1 MNDLS
6 TPQVIAVFAIPT
18 IFAITVHEVAHGWV
32 ARRFGDRTAELLGRL
47 TLNPVKHIDPIGT
60 VVVPTVLLLFHAPLI
75 GWAKPV
81 PVAYR
86 NFKQP
91 RRDMAVGAAAGPVVN
106 LLMALAWVFIA
117 RAAHE
122 LGGAQAG
129 LVMPLVYAMG
139 LAGVYVNVMLAVF
152 NLIPIPPLDG
162 GRVLNGFLP
171 PRISDTFERLEPVGY
186 LILLLLIFVWR
197 DGFASIIG
205 PPVNS
210 LLGLLTRVAGVSPT
224 DLYAL
229 LS

>member
-1 MNDLS
+1 MNQLS
-6 TPQVIAVFAIPT
+6 LPQLIAVFAVPAV
-18 IFAITVHEVAHGWV
+18 FAITVHEVAHGWV

-60 VVVPTVLLLFHAPLI
+60 IVVPIVLLMFHAPLI

-86 NFKQP
+86 NLKHP
-91 RRDMAVGAAAGPVVN
+91 RRDMAIVAAAGPIVN
-106 LLMALAWVFIA
+106 LLMALGWVFIA
-117 RAAHE
+117 RGAYE
-122 LGGAQAG
+122 LGGGKDG
-129 LVMPLVYAMG
+129 LVLPLVYQMG
-139 LAGVYVNVMLAVF
+139 LAGLYANVMLAVF
-152 NLIPIPPLDG
+152 NLLPIPPLDG

>member
-1 MNDLS
+1 MIELS
-6 TPQVIAVFAIPT
+6 LPQKIAVFAVPG

-47 TLNPVKHIDPIGT
+47 TLNPIKHIDPMGT
-60 VVVPTVLLLFHAPLI
+60 IVVPIVLLMFHAPLI

-86 NFKQP
+86 NLKHP
-91 RRDMAVGAAAGPVVN
+91 RRDMAIVAAAGPIVN
-106 LLMALAWVFIA
+106 LVMAIGWVCIA
-117 RAAHE
+117 RVAFE
-122 LGGAQAG
+122 LGASNGG
-129 LVMPLVYAMG
+129 LVLPLVYQMG
-139 LAGVYVNVMLAVF
+139 LAGLYANVMLAVF
-152 NLIPIPPLDG
+152 NLLPIPPLDG